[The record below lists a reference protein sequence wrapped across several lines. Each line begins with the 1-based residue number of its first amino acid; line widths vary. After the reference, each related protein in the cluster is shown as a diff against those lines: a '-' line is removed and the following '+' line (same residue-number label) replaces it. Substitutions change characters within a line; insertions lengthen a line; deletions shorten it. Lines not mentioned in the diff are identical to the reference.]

1 MKYIVSIIIACLML
15 NMNVLALDENE
26 KNPTVEV
33 NPPRLVNAQPYNQS
47 VISKNINYTN
57 DYIDVDIK
65 IPIIKYGNKITE
77 KSMNKELSKEIL
89 ELEEKLN
96 KEAKENYTDQKDGEF
111 RKYSFKTDFQVEYE
125 NRNIISI
132 IENIYYYTGGAHD
145 MILKNSYNF
154 DMNTGNLIYLKDLFK
169 NDVDYRKIIVDEVKE
184 EINKEPGL
192 YYDNVASSINGI
204 PINQR
209 FYLTKDGII
218 IYYDLYDIAP
228 YVSGIREFTIPYS
241 KVKDMLKEDISV
253 KVDNVMINKN
263 EEVKVEDNINEYIYY
278 PQMENLK
285 NPIIQNKINTIIKN
299 DIKDFISKSK
309 NSLNGS
315 KIGVSVYNIDYFL
328 NDNIISLD
336 LTYSANDGTVTNYI
350 LYDKGYNLDLTTG
363 ENYKLKDVFKDN
375 FDYVTNINNIIK
387 KEIEKNNSNSEYK
400 YDYNFKSIKENQEYY
415 IYRGNLVVMFEAGEI
430 LSKDFGNVKF
440 YIPMSIFDNNVNPI
454 FKEK

>member
-1 MKYIVSIIIACLML
+1 
-15 NMNVLALDENE
+15 
-26 KNPTVEV
+26 
-33 NPPRLVNAQPYNQS
+33 
-47 VISKNINYTN
+47 
-57 DYIDVDIK
+57 
-65 IPIIKYGNKITE
+65 
-77 KSMNKELSKEIL
+77 
-89 ELEEKLN
+89 
-96 KEAKENYTDQKDGEF
+96 
-111 RKYSFKTDFQVEYE
+111 
-125 NRNIISI
+125 
-132 IENIYYYTGGAHD
+132 